1 MLVGFI
7 TTKPQQELQ
16 GLVILNEWWYINEG
30 VCGYCQRITKQLYLN
45 KLRTISNYK
54 NLLLKPNY
62 ILSMGYWQ
70 YKDKLFMSKIAID
83 DVLCDL
89 LKTGRKYRIKW
100 VSDWY
105 LWFSG
110 RGTNLHH
117 CTFFQNHYRCLE
129 ISLFFLSGYLGRAH
143 TAIPWSHWVWE
154 AALCMGEK
162 DWPWYWDHRVKANVI
177 RGLAQAGLWGRRRI

>member
-62 ILSMGYWQ
+62 ILSMGY
-70 YKDKLFMSKIAID
+70 
-83 DVLCDL
+83 
-89 LKTGRKYRIKW
+89 
-100 VSDWY
+100 
-105 LWFSG
+105 
-110 RGTNLHH
+110 
-117 CTFFQNHYRCLE
+117 
-129 ISLFFLSGYLGRAH
+129 
-143 TAIPWSHWVWE
+143 
-154 AALCMGEK
+154 
-162 DWPWYWDHRVKANVI
+162 
-177 RGLAQAGLWGRRRI
+177 